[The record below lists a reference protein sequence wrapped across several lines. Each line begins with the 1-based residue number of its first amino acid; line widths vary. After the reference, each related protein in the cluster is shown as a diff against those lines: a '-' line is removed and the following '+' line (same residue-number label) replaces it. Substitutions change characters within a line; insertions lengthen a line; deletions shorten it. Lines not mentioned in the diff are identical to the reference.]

1 MEDRQGTLNGTDHPP
16 PPHVGR
22 PVRGTNPKVLDL
34 WTVPH
39 PVLANSMDAHYGATT
54 WNELLWLRYWP
65 LRPLLFIPGI
75 VLALVGH
82 FVLMCAHYDT
92 DHDAVLWRVSFTE
105 DWPLS
110 WKLWKAMQGAT

>member
-54 WNELLWLRYWP
+54 WNELVVAPILAITAPFIYSWNRLGIGGALCSDVCTLR
-65 LRPLLFIPGI
+65 
-75 VLALVGH
+75 H
-82 FVLMCAHYDT
+82 
-92 DHDAVLWRVSFTE
+92 
-105 DWPLS
+105 
-110 WKLWKAMQGAT
+110 